1 MTGKT
6 RAGLQIIQA
15 AVILGVLGNI
25 LLRQTPWGLNA
36 FLFVSL
42 FVATLLM
49 LMRRSRPELLNLTNL
64 SLAGAML
71 FFGTM
76 FLVRDSIEMRVADTI
91 AILVTMGVLMLGSFS
106 VKAKSAGVAHYI
118 LGFFTAGFSSFFGSF
133 LLLGADIDWKAMPG
147 NRVSR
152 SIFAVLRG
160 LAIALPLLL
169 IFGALFMAA
178 DAVFEGWVNRALN
191 FEIDTIVSHVMITS
205 ILAWLTA
212 GYFRSAIASFVAAV
226 PTAAARPNAEAQ
238 EGPDDSS
245 YVQKV
250 ADEPVEAEASLPNH
264 ATVIEHINA
273 IDEGV
278 KETPV
283 ETADKTT
290 AEPKKRDW
298 QNIDSSK
305 LPPVFTLGTVEIGI
319 ILGLLNGLFLAF
331 VIAQLPYLF
340 GGMELVQS
348 TPDFKLANYARRG
361 FGELVA
367 VSALVLPI
375 LLVGHWLVRKDKPV
389 TGTLFRVLAGIQI
402 ALLFVIMA
410 SAVQR
415 LVLLTGNLGYGLTTI
430 RLYPLIFMTWLAV
443 VFVWFSATVLRGARQ
458 HFAWGALWSAFVILG
473 VTNLMNPDKLIVEH
487 NLSLMRE
494 GREFDTFYNSNLSAD
509 SLPTMIS
516 ALPALGFENQ
526 CAAKVHIHVQYR
538 ELGKTNDLRSLNWS
552 RETAWSAINANDAI
566 IHQVEGCPS
575 WVQQNLGLEHG
586 ESKPE

>member
-1 MTGKT
+1 MNERTKT
-6 RAGLQIIQA
+6 GLQIIQA

-36 FLFVSL
+36 FLFVTL
-42 FVATLLM
+42 FVAALVM
-49 LMRRSRPELLNLTNL
+49 LMRRHRPELLTITNL
-64 SLAGAML
+64 SLAGVML

-76 FLVRDSIEMRVADTI
+76 FLIRDSIEMRVADTI
-91 AILVTMGVLMLGSFS
+91 AILVTMGVLMLGSFE
-106 VKAKSAGVAHYI
+106 VKAKIAGMAHYI
-118 LGFFTAGFSSFFGSF
+118 AGFFTAAFSSFFGGF
-133 LLLGADIDWKAMPG
+133 VLLGSDIDWKAMPG
-147 NRVSR
+147 NGLSR

-191 FEIDTIVSHVMITS
+191 FQIDTVVSHVMITS

-212 GYFRSAIASFVAAV
+212 GYFRSAIVSSFAASVATAV
-226 PTAAARPNAEAQ
+226 TPNADAEQ
-238 EGPDDSS
+238 RSDDTS

-250 ADEPVEAEASLPNH
+250 ADEPVKADSALPNN

-273 IDEGV
+273 TDEAV

-283 ETADKTT
+283 ETADKTP

-305 LPPVFTLGTVEIGI
+305 LPRIFTLGTVEIGI
-319 ILGLLNGLFLAF
+319 ILGLLNALFLAF
-331 VIAQLPYLF
+331 VIAQVPYLF

-348 TPDFKLANYARRG
+348 TPDFKLADYARRG

-375 LLVGHWLVRKDKPV
+375 LLLGHWLVRKDKPV

-473 VTNLMNPDKLIVEH
+473 ATNLVNPDRFIVEH
-487 NLSLMRE
+487 NVALMRQ
-494 GREFDTFYNSNLSAD
+494 GREFDAYYNSSLSD
-509 SLPTMIS
+509 D
-516 ALPALGFENQ
+516 ALPSIV
-526 CAAKVHIHVQYR
+526 AAIPEMNDEDIRAAGYNLARRHCEKLT
-538 ELGKTNDLRSLNWS
+538 ENDLRSWNLS
-552 RETAWSAINANDAI
+552 RSSTSALLARTSAFID
-566 IHQVEGCPS
+566 HYGGCGSPALKPYS
-575 WVQQNLGLEHG
+575 EHH
-586 ESKPE
+586 